1 MASIESLLIAG
12 SLLILSISFIYYGSA
27 VKDQNRVKAAQ
38 LRLEQI
44 KFINDPAADKALTEI
59 LWVWEWKD
67 FDDYWSKYSP
77 KANPDANITRRIARN
92 YYVALASMVR
102 RGDLDIELLYELN
115 PSGVTRYWEKIGPIA
130 LEFRKR
136 NNYPDYLEPIE
147 YLKEKINDHR
157 ESKGLLAPE
166 QVHS

>member
-1 MASIESLLIAG
+1 MASIESILFSV
-12 SLLILSISFIYYGSA
+12 SLLLLGISFIYYGSA
-27 VKDQNRVKAAQ
+27 VKEQSRIKASQ

-44 KFINDPAADKALTEI
+44 KFINDPETDKALTEI
-59 LWVWEWKD
+59 LWVWGWSD

-77 KANPDANITRRIARN
+77 RNNPEANITRRIARN

-102 RGDLDIELLYELN
+102 NGDLDIELLYELN
-115 PSGVTRYWEKIGPIA
+115 PSGVTRYWEKMGPIA

-147 YLKEKINDHR
+147 YLAGQINEHR
-157 ESKGLLAPE
+157 ARKGLSTPSN
-166 QVHS
+166 VK

>member
-1 MASIESLLIAG
+1 MASIESLLISVSILVLGITIIYFG
-12 SLLILSISFIYYGSA
+12 SI
-27 VKDQNRVKAAQ
+27 VKERNSTMAAQ

-44 KFINDPAADKALTEI
+44 NFINDLTADKALTEI
-59 LWVWEWKD
+59 LWVWEWTD

-77 KANPDANITRRIARN
+77 RANPEANITRRIARN
-92 YYVALASMVR
+92 YYVALASMVK
-102 RGDLDIELLYELN
+102 RGDLAVELLYELN

-147 YLKEKINDHR
+147 YLALRINEHR
-157 ESKGLLAPE
+157 ESIGLSNPS
-166 QVHS
+166 QVK

>member
-1 MASIESLLIAG
+1 MASIESLLISVSILVLGITIIYFG
-12 SLLILSISFIYYGSA
+12 SI
-27 VKDQNRVKAAQ
+27 VKERNSTMAAQ

-44 KFINDPAADKALTEI
+44 NFINDPTADKALTEI
-59 LWVWEWKD
+59 LWVWEWTD

-77 KANPDANITRRIARN
+77 RANPEANITRRIARN
-92 YYVALASMVR
+92 YYVALASMVK
-102 RGDLDIELLYELN
+102 RGDLAVELLYELN

-147 YLKEKINDHR
+147 YLALRIKEHR
-157 ESKGLLAPE
+157 ESIGLSNPS
-166 QVHS
+166 QVK

>member
-1 MASIESLLIAG
+1 MASIESILFSV
-12 SLLILSISFIYYGSA
+12 SLLLLGISFIYYGSA
-27 VKDQNRVKAAQ
+27 LKEQNRIKASE

-44 KFINDPAADKALTEI
+44 KFINDPETDRALTEI
-59 LWVWEWKD
+59 LWVWEWSD

-77 KANPDANITRRIARN
+77 RNNPEANITRRIARN

-102 RGDLDIELLYELN
+102 SGDLDIELLYELN
-115 PSGVTRYWEKIGPIA
+115 PSGVTRYWEKMGPIA

-147 YLKEKINDHR
+147 YLAGQINEHRTRKELSTP
-157 ESKGLLAPE
+157 SK
-166 QVHS
+166 VK